1 MKKLFLAMVLL
12 AAVMGPA
19 LFAQERT
26 PVKLP
31 SDLRSAF
38 GKGIK
43 CTVTA
48 PNILQVSGNRMDLD
62 AIRIRDVP
70 YNGQKTIIIKIR
82 SFEGKFRWDH
92 GKMFGLTLAD
102 PNNAKGYIDPD
113 PASGKK
119 TMDKLID
126 GPFTVGEELVFALP
140 DDVTSKPGTLNFVLA
155 VYAGATFELE
165 LWFN

>member
-1 MKKLFLAMVLL
+1 MKKFFLVTFLL
-12 AAVMGPA
+12 TVVIGSA

-31 SDLRSAF
+31 KEMSGSF

-43 CTVTA
+43 CVVTA
-48 PNILQVSGNRMDLD
+48 PNILKVSGNRIDLD
-62 AIRIRDVP
+62 AVMFRDIP
-70 YNGQKTIIIKIR
+70 YAKQKTLIVKVR
-82 SFEGKFRWDH
+82 SMEGRFRWDH
-92 GKMFGLTLAD
+92 GKMFGITFGS
-102 PNNAKGYIDPD
+102 PNMPKGFLDPD

-126 GPFTVGEELVFALP
+126 GPFTEGEELVFTLP
-140 DDVTSKPGTLNFVLA
+140 DDIADKSAITFAMT

-165 LWFN
+165 FWFK